1 MMVCRVRGKYR
12 AMLKNEETEV
22 AQVQRWQPRVQRTDE
37 VLVEPLCLLYLEAYP
52 LYGFEL
58 FFRKIDYKA
67 HT

>member
-1 MMVCRVRGKYR
+1 MMVCRVRGEYR

-22 AQVQRWQPRVQRTDE
+22 AQVQRWQRWVQRTDE

-52 LYGFEL
+52 LNGLKL

>member
-1 MMVCRVRGKYR
+1 
-12 AMLKNEETEV
+12 MLKNEETEV

-52 LYGFEL
+52 LNGFEL